1 MTARSTARPLAAL
14 AALAIV
20 LAACG
25 PAATATQ
32 GPGATQGPAT
42 QAPATQGPA
51 ETDGAEF
58 SFDTSSFHA
67 DTQLEDLFPDQIGG
81 EDLTVLSMS
90 GGDFMGEGASP
101 ELEAALATLNKQPAD
116 LSVAFGGV
124 GMITIIA
131 FRIEGVPAN
140 AIRDALFQA
149 FEAENEATSSNM
161 TIGGKSVTKFTPA
174 DTSEDPSYIYAAR
187 DAIFAVA
194 GSEITD
200 AQLNEVFSK
209 LP

>member
-1 MTARSTARPLAAL
+1 M
-14 AALAIV
+14 
-20 LAACG
+20 
-25 PAATATQ
+25 
-32 GPGATQGPAT
+32 
-42 QAPATQGPA
+42 
-51 ETDGAEF
+51 
-58 SFDTSSFHA
+58 
-67 DTQLEDLFPDQIGG
+67 QLEDLFPDQIGG

-90 GGDFMGEGASP
+90 GSDFMGEGASP
-101 ELEAALATLNKQPAD
+101 EFEAMLAALNKQPAD

-131 FRIEGVPAN
+131 FQIDGVPAS

-149 FEAENEATSSNM
+149 VQAENEATSSNV

-174 DTSEDPSYIYAAR
+174 DSSEDPTYIYVAR
-187 DAIFAVA
+187 DVIFAVA
-194 GSEITD
+194 GSDITN